1 MHRFF
6 VAAETIREKRVLLHG
21 AVVHQIRDV
30 LRMRTGDEIVL
41 LDNSGWAHRAELQ
54 MVEQDVVRGRVVD
67 SWQLETEPRTRITLY
82 QGLLKGQKFDWVLQ
96 KGTELGITS
105 FVPMIAARCLVGSVD
120 DVSETRMERWRKI
133 LVESAEQSGRAVLP
147 TLASP
152 LFFEDACRQ
161 TKDKGLALIPW
172 EEERSRGLREALQGI
187 SRSREVSLFIGPEGG
202 FTAEEIETAKN
213 LAIMPVSL
221 GPRILRAET
230 ASIVAAS
237 AILFEL
243 GDLE

>member
-6 VAAETIREKRVLLHG
+6 VPPQSIRESRVLLRG
-21 AVVHQIRDV
+21 SIVHQIRDV
-30 LRMRTGDEIVL
+30 LRMRSGDEIVL
-41 LDNSGWAHRAELQ
+41 LDNSGRAHRTELQ

-67 SWQLETEPRTRITLY
+67 SWQLATEPSAHITLY

-105 FVPMIAARCLVGSVD
+105 FVPVIAARCLVGSVD
-120 DVSETRMERWRKI
+120 DVSETRVERWQKI
-133 LVESAEQSGRAVLP
+133 ITEAAEQSGRAILP
-147 TLASP
+147 SLASP
-152 LFFEDACRQ
+152 IFFEHACQ
-161 TKDKGLALIPW
+161 QVGEGKLSIIPW
-172 EEERSRGLREALQGI
+172 EEERSRGLREVLQNSPGCHEI
-187 SRSREVSLFIGPEGG
+187 NLFIGPEGG
-202 FTAEEIETAKN
+202 FTVEEIDTAKS
-213 LAIMPVSL
+213 LSLVPVSL

-230 ASIVAAS
+230 AGIVAAS

>member
-6 VAAETIREKRVLLHG
+6 IPPEAIREKRVLLRG

-30 LRMRTGDEIVL
+30 LRMRTGEEVVL

-54 MVEQDVVRGRVVD
+54 MVDQDVVRGRVVD
-67 SWQLETEPRTRITLY
+67 SWQLETEPRTHITLY
-82 QGLLKGQKFDWVLQ
+82 QSLLKGQKFDWVLQ

-105 FVPMIAARCLVGSVD
+105 FVPVIAARCLVGSVD
-120 DVSETRMERWRKI
+120 DVSETRTDRWQKI
-133 LVESAEQSGRAVLP
+133 ITEAAEQAGRAVLP
-147 TLASP
+147 NLATP
-152 LFFEDACRQ
+152 VFFEHACQ
-161 TKDKGLALIPW
+161 QAGNGKLSIIPW
-172 EEERSRGLREALQGI
+172 EEERSLGLREALQSSSHPSEI
-187 SRSREVSLFIGPEGG
+187 NLFIGPEGG
-202 FTAEEIETAKN
+202 FTVEEIDNAKN
-213 LAIMPVSL
+213 YNLVPVSL

-230 ASIVAAS
+230 AGIVAAS